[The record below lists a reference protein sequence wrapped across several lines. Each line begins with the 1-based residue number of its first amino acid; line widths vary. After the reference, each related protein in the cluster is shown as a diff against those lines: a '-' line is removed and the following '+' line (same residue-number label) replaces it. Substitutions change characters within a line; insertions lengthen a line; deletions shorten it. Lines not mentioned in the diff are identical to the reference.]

1 MKEEVSETVSVDEL
15 ITDGGY
21 RYIENDKGLKVR
33 NSLVGQRLKE
43 DGETFEEYK
52 LRQKFI
58 TDFHKQR
65 KKGTWFWKSKKAPS
79 AKLQAMIAIN
89 PKKAIESEEFKEHSG
104 NNLGTYDKKKVEEF
118 LKSQANG

>member
-1 MKEEVSETVSVDEL
+1 MEEGAKTVSVDEL

-21 RYIENDKGLKVR
+21 RYIENEEGLKVR

-58 TDFHKQR
+58 TDFNKQR

-79 AKLQAMIAIN
+79 QKLQIMMALDAKGTM
-89 PKKAIESEEFKEHSG
+89 ESPEFKEHSG
-104 NNLGTYDKKKVEEF
+104 NNLGTYNKKQVEEF
-118 LKSQANG
+118 LKSQSNG

>member
-1 MKEEVSETVSVDEL
+1 MKEGVEKVSVDEL

-21 RYIENDKGLKVR
+21 RYIQNEEGLKVR

-58 TDFHKQR
+58 TDFHKNY
-65 KKGTWFWKSKKAPS
+65 KKGTWFWKSEKAPS
-79 AKLQAMIAIN
+79 AKLQVMMAMD
-89 PKKAIESEEFKEHSG
+89 PKGTIESPEFKEHSG
-104 NNLGTYDKKKVEEF
+104 NNMGTYDKKKVEEF
-118 LKSQANG
+118 LKSRVNG